1 MSRAKPALLLAMALG
16 GWRAIGRAQP
26 MINPPAPDAMLST
39 RFSTPLT
46 YDAAL
51 ARLERYYEV
60 QVGRK
65 LAVALPEIAPHQHF
79 EVWHDMWVFFEPA
92 NGQTAV
98 TIKRPTEGINSRLVK
113 SWMVDLAGRLEAL
126 MPVEFK
132 EEPPLREVES
142 EIYASRTD
150 LARAL
155 ESEPSMKAIATWE
168 HAGLMVSAAP
178 LTWVV
183 MAPTGLH
190 GVHHV
195 TVGAESAAAA
205 KQLLAK
211 LMRGVLM
218 PGICSAYSEA
228 AELDQEVRNLAG
240 SKSAEA
246 GVNAAQAVYIP
257 NMDEKYL
264 ESRVRAEPEM
274 ARRTAA
280 AQGQYAIRFRL
291 DRAYRKVTVSWMEL
305 AGYARAT
312 GKFDAERAL
321 GQAALPNPKLPP
333 QSGAPLTARTKL
345 PVLQPGAYR
354 VRLEG
359 EDANGQAA
367 RIDERTYWFDGKTF
381 EEL

>member
-1 MSRAKPALLLAMALG
+1 MSQAKRAFVLALALG
-16 GWRAIGRAQP
+16 AWGAIGRAQP
-26 MINPPAPDAMLST
+26 LPMPASPNTLLST
-39 RFSTPLT
+39 SFATPLT

-51 ARLERYYEV
+51 ARLGVYYEE
-60 QVGRK
+60 QVGRN
-65 LAVALPEIAPHQHF
+65 LAAALPEIAPHRHF
-79 EVWHDMWVFFEPA
+79 EVWHDMWVFFDPA
-92 NGQTAV
+92 DGRTAV
-98 TIKRPTEGINSRLVK
+98 TIKRSTEGINTRLVK
-113 SWMVDLAGRLEAL
+113 SWMVDLAGRMEAV
-126 MPVEFK
+126 MPLEFK
-132 EEPPLREVES
+132 EEPPLRDAQGEVC
-142 EIYASRTD
+142 ASRTD

-155 ESEPSMKAIATWE
+155 DTGTSMKAVVTWE
-168 HAGLMVSAAP
+168 HTGLLVSASP
-178 LTWVV
+178 LAWVV
-183 MAPTGLH
+183 MTPTGLH

-195 TVGAESAAAA
+195 TAAAENAAAA

-211 LMRGVLM
+211 LMQGVVK
-218 PGICSAYSEA
+218 PGICAAYSEEA
-228 AELDQEVRNLAG
+228 DLDQEVRDLAG
-240 SKSAEA
+240 GKSAA
-246 GVNAAQAVYIP
+246 TGLNLSQAIAIP

-274 ARRTAA
+274 VKRTAA

-291 DRAYRKVTVSWMEL
+291 DKSYRKVTVNWTEL

-321 GQAALPNPKLPP
+321 GQSGLPNPKLPP
-333 QSGAPLTARTKL
+333 QTGAPLTARTKL

-359 EDANGQAA
+359 EDAAGQAA